1 MKDTVKDSVKDT
13 VKDAGRS
20 GTIEGW
26 PADRGTT

>member
-13 VKDAGRS
+13 VKDAERS